1 MMAGG
6 INKKSRGR
14 GQLYCQQCGE
24 KYSLNEPRWQ
34 CRCGS
39 VLDIRMEVR
48 FARDKINKRKP
59 TLWRYREALPVRHD
73 AGIISFDEGFTP
85 LVLMRFQGFR
95 VGLKLEFLFPTGSFK
110 DRGAT
115 VLVSKINE
123 LGIKEVV
130 EDSSGNAGAAIAA
143 YCAAAHIDCNIYV
156 PGSTSAA
163 KLTQMRMYGAKLVRI
178 PGSREE
184 AAEAALKIAQK
195 TYYAS
200 HYWNPLFLQGTKTF
214 AFEVWEQL
222 GWEVPANLI
231 LPVGHGTLLLGVYT
245 GFGDLKTAGMIEK
258 VPRIFAVQSE
268 SCSPLY
274 QAFHR
279 NLDFLPQITEK
290 ESLAEGIHIRKPLRW
305 KQLIEAVRVTGG
317 TFLTVSEEE
326 IIGSLKETGRRGFF
340 IEPTSATAVAALEK
354 LTQQNSIDPEE
365 LTVIPL
371 TGTGLKTGGKI
382 TSRI

>member
-1 MMAGG
+1 MVRS
-6 INKKSRGR
+6 INKKSRGKAL
-14 GQLYCQQCGE
+14 LYCQQCGE
-24 KYSLNEPRWQ
+24 KYGLNEPRWQ

-39 VLDIRMEVR
+39 VLDIRMEAR
-48 FARDKINKRKP
+48 FSRDKIKKRKP
-59 TLWRYREALPVRHD
+59 TLWRYREALAVRHN

-85 LVLMRFQGFR
+85 LILMRFQGFR
-95 VGLKLEFLFPTGSFK
+95 VGVKLEFLFPTGSFK

-130 EDSSGNAGAAIAA
+130 GDSSGNAGAAIAA
-143 YCAAAHIDCNIYV
+143 YCAAAHIGCNIYV
-156 PGSTSAA
+156 PESISAA
-163 KLTQMRMYGAKLVRI
+163 KLTQMRTYGAKLVRV

-184 AAEAALKIAQK
+184 AAQAALKIAQK

-200 HYWNPLFLQGTKTF
+200 HYWNPFFLQGTKTY

-222 GWEVPANLI
+222 GWEVPVNLI
-231 LPVGHGTLLLGVYT
+231 LPVGHGTLLLGAYL
-245 GFGDLKTAGMIEK
+245 GFWDLRAAGMIEK
-258 VPRIFAVQSE
+258 VPKIFAVQSE

-274 QAFHR
+274 QAFHQ
-279 NLDFLPQITEK
+279 NLDFLPQITGP
-290 ESLAEGIHIRKPLRW
+290 ESLAEGIHICKPLRW

-326 IIGSLKETGRRGFF
+326 IISSVKEAGRRGFF
-340 IEPTSATAVAALEK
+340 VEPTSATVVAALEK
-354 LTQQNSIDPEE
+354 LTQQNLIDPEE

-371 TGTGLKTGGKI
+371 TGTGLKTRDKI
-382 TSRI
+382 SSRI

>member
-1 MMAGG
+1 VMVRS

-14 GQLYCQQCGE
+14 AQLYCQECGE
-24 KYSLNEPRWQ
+24 KYGLNEPRWR

-39 VLDIRMEVR
+39 VLDIRMEAR
-48 FARDKINKRKP
+48 FPRDRINKRKP
-59 TLWRYREALPVRHD
+59 TLWRYREALAVKDD
-73 AGIISFDEGFTP
+73 AEIVSFDEGFTP
-85 LVLMRFQGFR
+85 LVLTRFHGLR
-95 VGLKLEFLFPTGSFK
+95 VGVKLEFLFPTGSFK

-130 EDSSGNAGAAIAA
+130 GDSSGNAGAAIAA
-143 YCAAAHIDCNIYV
+143 YCAAAHIGCSMYV
-156 PGSTSAA
+156 PESVSAA

-184 AAEAALKIAQK
+184 TAQIALKIAQK

-200 HYWNPLFLQGTKTF
+200 HYWNPFFLQGTKTF

-222 GWEVPANLI
+222 GWEVPTNLI
-231 LPVGHGTLLLGVYT
+231 IPVGHGTLLLGAYI
-245 GFGDLKTAGMIEK
+245 GFWDLKAAGMTEELPK
-258 VPRIFAVQSE
+258 IFAVQSE

-274 QAFHR
+274 QAFHQ
-279 NLDFLPQITEK
+279 NLDFLPEITGK
-290 ESLAEGIHIRKPLRW
+290 ESLAEGIHISKPLRW

-326 IIGSLKETGRRGFF
+326 IISSLKETGRRGFF
-340 IEPTSATAVAALEK
+340 VEPTSATVVAALK
-354 LTQQNSIDPEE
+354 NLTRQNLIDPEE

-371 TGTGLKTGGKI
+371 TGTGLKTTDKI
-382 TSRI
+382 TSKI